1 MTRGIKLSKSH
12 LFKIIKIESSS
23 GALLDKFAGP
33 LMELLA
39 VVLQDKDILEILAT
53 MVSASV
59 LDGAIQRKICR
70 QEVVRATKRIT
81 LIISNEDINDIIR
94 IIKSLKILMY

>member
-1 MTRGIKLSKSH
+1 
-12 LFKIIKIESSS
+12 
-23 GALLDKFAGP
+23 
-33 LMELLA
+33 
-39 VVLQDKDILEILAT
+39 

-81 LIISNEDINDIIR
+81 LIISNEDINDIR
-94 IIKSLKILMY
+94 TIKSLKILMY

>member
-1 MTRGIKLSKSH
+1 
-12 LFKIIKIESSS
+12 
-23 GALLDKFAGP
+23 
-33 LMELLA
+33 
-39 VVLQDKDILEILAT
+39 